1 MGQRLKPYRKEDEK
15 ENFKFK
21 QGGVAME
28 FSFPSG
34 KITFQS
40 ILLMLLLGGVIS
52 LIGRYLLGAVFPEL
66 DNLSRE
72 GSGLGNFL
80 KILLSL
86 GLGYGIGF
94 GVYGGGRIGKNRN
107 PWIGIVIGRQVV
119 RQTLI
124 PFFVLVGILVSP
136 KGSLAQQVKEEVLAN
151 VKVIRV
157 VVDQSYRE
165 ADKVTL
171 PFFEVTKYI
180 LERYGGFRVVGKDSK
195 TYDATLHI
203 KAEGTPLGANYIG
216 SFSGYHYSGAKIKGE
231 SLFSVKNETFK
242 WTFLYILSPPTTI
255 SSSYRSP
262 NDAPFKEVFD
272 EVFYLHIMEVLSNLK
287 GINPLISALKD
298 SDWRVRMG
306 AAYALGKIKDSRA
319 VESLISA
326 LKDSEWRVREKAA
339 KALGE
344 IKDSRAVE
352 PLISALKDE
361 SWWVRK
367 AAAIALR
374 EINPKWM
381 ETEEA
386 KRKVPEF
393 ISALK
398 DKDSDVR
405 WEAAET
411 LGKIKDP
418 RAVEPLISALKDE
431 SSDVRIA
438 AAKVLGEIKD
448 PRAVE
453 PLITLLKDKGWLIT
467 LLKDKGLL
475 EDKDWNVRQAAAY
488 ALGEIKD
495 PRAVEPLIS
504 ALKDV
509 NSDVRIAAA
518 KALGKIK
525 DPRAVKPLI
534 SALKDSNSFVRREAA
549 YALGKIKDPRAVKP
563 LISALKDESSGV
575 RREAAEA
582 LGEIKDPRAV
592 KPLISALK
600 DISLSEEAAKALG
613 KINPKW
619 METEEAKRKVPEFI
633 SALKDSD
640 WMVRQAA
647 AYALGE
653 IKDPRAVKPLISAL
667 NDSHWSV
674 RQAAAE
680 ALGKIKDPRAV
691 ELLISAL
698 KDVNSDVRIAAAK
711 VLGEIKDPRAVEPL
725 ISALKD
731 SDWIVRQAAAE
742 ALKEITGKDFGEDQR
757 KWQEWWEKS
766 KGRLQK

>member
-1 MGQRLKPYRKEDEK
+1 VGQRLKPYRKEDEK

-124 PFFVLVGILVSP
+124 PFFVLVGILYP
-136 KGSLAQQVKEEVLAN
+136 KGSLAQQVEEEILAN

-157 VVDQSYRE
+157 VVDQSYEE

-171 PFFEVTKYI
+171 PFFKVTKYI

-242 WTFLYILSPPTTI
+242 WTFSYTLNPPQEI
-255 SSSYRSP
+255 SSSYRGP

-272 EVFYLHIMEVLSNLK
+272 EGFYPHIMKVLSNLK

-298 SDWRVRMG
+298 
-306 AAYALGKIKDSRA
+306 
-319 VESLISA
+319 
-326 LKDSEWRVREKAA
+326 
-339 KALGE
+339 
-344 IKDSRAVE
+344 
-352 PLISALKDE
+352 E
-361 SWWVRK
+361 SWR
-367 AAAIALR
+367 
-374 EINPKWM
+374 
-381 ETEEA
+381 
-386 KRKVPEF
+386 
-393 ISALK
+393 
-398 DKDSDVR
+398 
-405 WEAAET
+405 
-411 LGKIKDP
+411 
-418 RAVEPLISALKDE
+418 
-431 SSDVRIA
+431 
-438 AAKVLGEIKD
+438 
-448 PRAVE
+448 
-453 PLITLLKDKGWLIT
+453 
-467 LLKDKGLL
+467 
-475 EDKDWNVRQAAAY
+475 VRQAAAY

-504 ALKDV
+504 ALKD
-509 NSDVRIAAA
+509 SDWRVRRGVAY
-518 KALGKIK
+518 ALREIK
-525 DPRAVKPLI
+525 DPRAVEPLI
-534 SALKDSNSFVRREAA
+534 SALKDS
-549 YALGKIKDPRAVKP
+549 
-563 LISALKDESSGV
+563 
-575 RREAAEA
+575 
-582 LGEIKDPRAV
+582 
-592 KPLISALK
+592 
-600 DISLSEEAAKALG
+600 
-613 KINPKW
+613 
-619 METEEAKRKVPEFI
+619 
-633 SALKDSD
+633 D
-640 WMVRQAA
+640 WRVRQAA
-647 AYALGE
+647 V
-653 IKDPRAVKPLISAL
+653 I
-667 NDSHWSV
+667 
-674 RQAAAE
+674 
-680 ALGKIKDPRAV
+680 
-691 ELLISAL
+691 
-698 KDVNSDVRIAAAK
+698 

-731 SDWIVRQAAAE
+731 IDPNVRWPAAE
-742 ALKEITGKDFGEDQR
+742 ALKKITGQDFGEDQR